1 MEGGVS
7 KDRERRGKWSGLNH
21 ESNRERERER
31 ERERKQALMGEPQ
44 HPCFMLEKHTLVFK
58 QS

>member
-7 KDRERRGKWSGLNH
+7 RDRERRGKWSGLNH
-21 ESNRERERER
+21 ESNRERER

>member
-7 KDRERRGKWSGLNH
+7 RDRERRGKWSGLNH

-31 ERERKQALMGEPQ
+31 ERKREKAGFDGGATASLLYARKTHIGI
-44 HPCFMLEKHTLVFK
+44 
-58 QS
+58 